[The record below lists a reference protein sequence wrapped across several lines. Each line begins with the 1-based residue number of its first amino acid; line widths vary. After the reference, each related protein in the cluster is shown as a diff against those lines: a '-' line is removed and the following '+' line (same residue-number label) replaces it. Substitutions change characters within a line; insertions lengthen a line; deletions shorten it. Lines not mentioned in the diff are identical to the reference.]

1 MFPYIKNVESKGV
14 TLLTRNNFTFVFIV
28 KYIEL
33 RCVILKNFINEKM
46 KSEFARNPVS
56 IYVFSCSVRSVSCR
70 FCSMNIIKFY

>member
-33 RCVILKNFINEKM
+33 RCVIHKNFINEKM

-56 IYVFSCSVRSVSCR
+56 IYFE
-70 FCSMNIIKFY
+70 

>member
-33 RCVILKNFINEKM
+33 RCVIHKNFINEKM

-56 IYVFSCSVRSVSCR
+56 IFQSYTFLVEVQDQSVVG
-70 FCSMNIIKFY
+70 FVQ

>member
-1 MFPYIKNVESKGV
+1 MFPRIKNVESKGV

-33 RCVILKNFINEKM
+33 RCVIHKNFINEKI
-46 KSEFARNPVS
+46 KSELARNPVS
-56 IYVFSCSVRSVSCR
+56 IFSCSARSVSCK

>member
-33 RCVILKNFINEKM
+33 RCVYVRIFINEKM
-46 KSEFARNPVS
+46 KSVFARNPVS
-56 IYVFSCSVRSVSCR
+56 VYFE
-70 FCSMNIIKFY
+70 